1 LFLRYITA
9 LILSSSFLFCAYD
22 EPLFEEY
29 ASTLRTV
36 NKNRATI
43 EDSPLIVVGSSGI
56 VIHRFENTQELI
68 IARATVTAKDGKS
81 ALVELKPYDALA
93 QDTFPKLAIVP
104 KSGDEIRLNY
114 LYDRSLVITPNA
126 EAYKKITEF
135 FVKIDWIHPDIPAA
149 YLAKKYTPNP
159 DKKDFAQLCN
169 INLSGLVTFNIE
181 NKGFVADCFSFKILK
196 TFTLPNI
203 SGEQNV
209 TLPFYSR
216 ISGNIQ
222 TSPLHI
228 LSKSIKDYTAY
239 YKQLLG
245 LQ

>member
-9 LILSSSFLFCAYD
+9 LFLLSSFLFCAYD

-43 EDSPLIVVGSSGI
+43 DDSPLIVIGSSGI

-68 IARATVTAKDGKS
+68 IARATVTAKDGTS
-81 ALVELKPYDALA
+81 ALVELKPYDALT
-93 QDTFPKLAIVP
+93 QNTFPKLAIVP

-114 LYDRSLVITPNA
+114 LYDRSLIVTPSV

-135 FVKIDWIHPDIPAA
+135 FAKIDWIHPDIPAA

-159 DKKDFAQLCN
+159 DKKDFAELCN
-169 INLSGLVTFNIE
+169 VNLSGLVTFNIG
-181 NKGFVADCFSFKILK
+181 NKGFVTDCYSFKILK
-196 TFTLPNI
+196 TFTLPSV
-203 SGEQNV
+203 SGERNDTV
-209 TLPFYSR
+209 PFYSR
-216 ISGNIQ
+216 ISDNIK
-222 TSPLHI
+222 TSPI
-228 LSKSIKDYTAY
+228 SITNKSIKDYTAY
-239 YKQLLG
+239 YKQLLDIK
-245 LQ
+245 